1 MTLDTYINTVHHM
14 DALALMRSLP
24 DASVQTIITS
34 PPYYGLRSYIN
45 DESPDKPMEIGLEP
59 TPAAFVGKMVDLF
72 REARRVLRDDGTLW
86 LNLGDSYVGS
96 PRGNTDVANFT
107 KSRKEGG
114 LGWTAD
120 HARRGLTDYKFDK
133 AKAVDLPE
141 KSLLGIPWRV
151 AFGLQDDGW
160 ILRSD
165 IIWAKPNPMPESV
178 TDRPTK
184 AHEYVFLFSKQTR
197 YYYDADAIA
206 EPAQDWGERDRA
218 NGKYHNEG
226 TGLTPHT
233 GLTGKPKLTGG
244 NFSKRYADAQP
255 AHGGDSV
262 RRPYLTRNKRTVW
275 TVPTQPNSEAHFATF
290 PPKLIT
296 PMILAGAP
304 VGGVVLDP
312 FMGSGTTALVARQL
326 GRQFIGCDLNPEYV
340 AMANRRLSQPHT
352 PDMFYTLAA
361 AE

>member
-1 MTLDTYINTVHHM
+1 MTLDSLINAVHHM

-24 DASVQTIITS
+24 DASVQTIVTS
-34 PPYYGLRSYIN
+34 PPYFGLRDYGA
-45 DESPDKPMEIGLEP
+45 KGQIGLEP

-86 LNLGDSYVGS
+86 LNLGDSYANDDKWGGTTGGKHVTALHGNGS
-96 PRGNTDVANFT
+96 IGREKRST
-107 KSRKEGG
+107 G
-114 LGWTAD
+114 L
-120 HARRGLTDYKFDK
+120 
-133 AKAVDLPE
+133 PP

-160 ILRSD
+160 ILRAD
-165 IIWAKPNPMPESV
+165 IIWHKPNPMPESV

-206 EPAQDWGERDRA
+206 EPVSDKWPVAANSWEDRKSRGEPSRR
-218 NGKYHNEG
+218 GQ
-226 TGLTPHT
+226 TPYAST
-233 GLTGKPKLTGG
+233 YAPGGFAPGG
-244 NFSKRYADAQP
+244 N
-255 AHGGDSV
+255 G
-262 RRPYLTRNKRTVW
+262 TRNKRSVW
-275 TVPTQPNSEAHFATF
+275 TVPTYANPEAHFATF

-296 PMILAGAP
+296 PMILASAP

-326 GRQFIGCDLNPEYV
+326 GRNFIGCDLNPEYV
-340 AMANRRLSQPHT
+340 AMANRRLAQPHT